1 MRLDSTIARRRAV
14 AVLAAALSSSP
25 FLPSP
30 LLPLQIARAEF
41 GEGANIAP
49 PALVPSPFR
58 PTGQMAETCEVV
70 ALGREDVC
78 LEYKQV
84 LTAYDKLKLSAAR
97 EELDEPRANLDS
109 KLVVILGTTSA
120 MIKLIEKGAF
130 VELED
135 VLNAFDVSAL
145 AFLAKGDDQ
154 LKRAQDIEKDVKAV
168 ITTVK
173 SRDASPIA
181 RATIKLAS
189 DLNAFA
195 DNV

>member
-1 MRLDSTIARRRAV
+1 
-14 AVLAAALSSSP
+14 
-25 FLPSP
+25 
-30 LLPLQIARAEF
+30 
-41 GEGANIAP
+41 
-49 PALVPSPFR
+49 
-58 PTGQMAETCEVV
+58 MAETCEVV

>member
-1 MRLDSTIARRRAV
+1 M
-14 AVLAAALSSSP
+14 
-25 FLPSP
+25 
-30 LLPLQIARAEF
+30 
-41 GEGANIAP
+41 
-49 PALVPSPFR
+49 
-58 PTGQMAETCEVV
+58 
-70 ALGREDVC
+70 
-78 LEYKQV
+78 
-84 LTAYDKLKLSAAR
+84 SAAR